1 MSTINKFIERLFTMA
16 GAEVEISP
24 EMIKETEAFLKAET
38 KKASKKVEKKNTKA
52 KKDPNA
58 PKKATNAY
66 MIFATENRGKVLEE
80 MKKTNENVNAK
91 DVLKEMGARWKVADE
106 KTKKKYEKK
115 LAEAKAKYDEEMKNY
130 VPSDAESDSS
140 DTKKTKKAK
149 KDPNAPKK
157 PTNAY
162 MIFATENRGKVLEE
176 MKKTNATVNAKDV
189 LKEMGARWTAA
200 KPDVKTKYEKKL
212 AEAKAKYVEEM
223 KNYAPSA
230 SDSED
235 APKTKVT
242 KKTKKDVEDV
252 KEAVKEE
259 SEDEDAP
266 PPPKE
271 KKVKAKKVEPEMEPE
286 EDNIPPPP
294 PVKKDIKKAKK

>member
-80 MKKTNENVNAK
+80 MKKTNEN
-91 DVLKEMGARWKVADE
+91 
-106 KTKKKYEKK
+106 
-115 LAEAKAKYDEEMKNY
+115 
-130 VPSDAESDSS
+130 
-140 DTKKTKKAK
+140 
-149 KDPNAPKK
+149 
-157 PTNAY
+157 
-162 MIFATENRGKVLEE
+162 
-176 MKKTNATVNAKDV
+176 VNAKDV